1 MGGVS
6 LKSKN
11 YHKYK
16 TALSFPPPRLSFRLK
31 SEKTSKMFTYHC
43 YKPYLVILC
52 KIEISPRIWHS
63 VLRKIIFYPIFLD
76 SAKFNIDPRIIQ
88 FAVLN
93 NIHILFTF
101 CKNINLHLTRN
112 VAFGVRNNLHFTSNP
127 SLPVKPVKNHSNI
140 MSFIFRYF
148 KTFSPHCYPNIFEE
162 TF

>member
-1 MGGVS
+1 
-6 LKSKN
+6 
-11 YHKYK
+11 
-16 TALSFPPPRLSFRLK
+16 
-31 SEKTSKMFTYHC
+31 
-43 YKPYLVILC
+43 
-52 KIEISPRIWHS
+52 
-63 VLRKIIFYPIFLD
+63 VLRKIIFYPNFLD
-76 SAKFNIDPRIIQ
+76 SVKFNIDPRIIQ

-148 KTFSPHCYPNIFEE
+148 KTFSPPIHHNILSGRFNFLMILIKLMSKIFLNDLWPIILPTPSDNCHQSSYFAPLPKKERSE
-162 TF
+162 DILVE